1 MTVNKYLLPLLA
13 GITLMGSILVAQAT
27 GSWITV
33 ATTTTT
39 IGGEVRPDP
48 AGIMGSMSL
57 QYVSDTYGISLDDLY
72 ALIGLPSGQDPQ
84 ATLKSLKS
92 VIPTFETESV
102 REGIRAYYERAG
114 VQISGSVTPE
124 P

>member
-1 MTVNKYLLPLLA
+1 MTVNKYLLPVLAVAMLL
-13 GITLMGSILVAQAT
+13 GSVLVAQAA
-27 GSWITV
+27 GAWITV

-39 IGGEVRPDP
+39 IGGATRPDP

-57 QYVSDTYGISLDDLY
+57 QYVSDTYGIPLDKLY
-72 ALIGLPSGQDPQ
+72 ILIGLPAGQDPQ

-102 REGIRAYYERAG
+102 RAGIKAYYEETG
-114 VQISGSVTPE
+114 VQISSGTTPR
-124 P
+124 